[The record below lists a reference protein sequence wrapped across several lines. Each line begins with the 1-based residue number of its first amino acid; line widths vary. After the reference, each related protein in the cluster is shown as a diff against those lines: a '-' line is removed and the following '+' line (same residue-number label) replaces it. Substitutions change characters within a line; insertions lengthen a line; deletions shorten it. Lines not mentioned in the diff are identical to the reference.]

1 MNTDSSRPVALPTAP
16 RARWRIGRPARGA
29 VDNARAGTMLNT
41 QATM

>member
-1 MNTDSSRPVALPTAP
+1 MNPESSQTALPTAP
-16 RARWRIGRPARGA
+16 RARWRNERPARGA